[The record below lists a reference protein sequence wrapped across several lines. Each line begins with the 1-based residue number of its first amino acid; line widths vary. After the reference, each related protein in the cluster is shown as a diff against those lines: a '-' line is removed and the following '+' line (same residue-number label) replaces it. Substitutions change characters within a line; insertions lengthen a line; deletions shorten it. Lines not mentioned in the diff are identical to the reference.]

1 MIKHTNFSNPH
12 SCEHTR
18 ILWLL
23 PVYFLFSWVGIA
35 FQEIHA
41 RLVISVLMDL
51 VFPGQKHV
59 VKQPS
64 VEMELMHLLY
74 VVSEV

>member
-1 MIKHTNFSNPH
+1 MGWNF
-12 SCEHTR
+12 
-18 ILWLL
+18 
-23 PVYFLFSWVGIA
+23 

-59 VKQPS
+59 VEQPS
-64 VEMELMHLLY
+64 AETELMHLLY